1 MLVLYNI
8 LQLVLLAVF
17 LPFIALFV
25 LLNPKYR
32 DRIPARLGLGLAR
45 RISEYKPSNNGASR
59 QTLWL
64 HALSVGEVTSAVP
77 LVTGLRKAYPL
88 SRIIVSVTTRTG
100 KRLADKLLRSSADHI
115 IDSPLD
121 ILPVIAFFIKYI
133 QPNLFILVETDF
145 WPNTLL
151 FLQQKRV
158 PTLLVNG
165 RVSEKSMDGYRR
177 LRVFFV
183 PMMQSFSFLCMQTE
197 YDCKKM
203 ADLGVPPEKLR
214 TLGNLKFDTVIGQL
228 TEHARPELKP
238 AADILPRNRILFVC
252 GSTHPG
258 EEKIL
263 IDCYCQMRKTHP
275 ELFLIIAPRAPGR
288 STEIQALAAVHDLT
302 ATLRSGNGGA
312 GTDLFILDTIGEL
325 IDFYALSDIAFVGGS
340 LVMQGGHNPIEPAI
354 MGIPVIFGPNMQDF
368 SEIAD
373 TLQSAGGAT
382 MVSSQCDLTE
392 LLRRLLSS
400 RDMRARQG
408 LAARQCIEKQ
418 CGVIDKY
425 LELIRRVL

>member
-1 MLVLYNI
+1 MFVLYNI

-25 LLNPKYR
+25 LASPKYR
-32 DRIPARLGLGLAR
+32 NRIPVRLGFGLAC
-45 RISEYKPSNNGASR
+45 RISKPKPSNNGLPR

-77 LVTGLRKAYPL
+77 LVAGLRKAYPE
-88 SRIIVSVTTRTG
+88 SRIVVSVTTRTG
-100 KRLADKLLRSSADHI
+100 KRLADELLQSSADHI

-121 ILPVIAFFIKYI
+121 ILPVIAFFFTHI

-145 WPNTLL
+145 WPNILL
-151 FLQQKRV
+151 FLQQKKV

-165 RVSEKSMDGYRR
+165 RVSAKSMDGYRR
-177 LRVFFV
+177 LRLFFA
-183 PMMQSFSFLCMQTE
+183 PMMQSFSFLCMQTAH
-197 YDCKKM
+197 DCEKM
-203 ADLGVPPEKLR
+203 AKLGVLPEKLR
-214 TLGNLKFDTVIGQL
+214 TLGNLKFDTVTGL
-228 TEHARPELKP
+228 RTEHAHPKLTP
-238 AADILPRNRILFVC
+238 AADILPRNRILFIG

-263 IDCYCQMRKTHP
+263 IDCFCRLRKIHP
-275 ELFLIIAPRAPGR
+275 ELFLILAPRDPDR
-288 STEIQALAAVHDLT
+288 SAEILSLAAARNLS
-302 ATLRSGNGGA
+302 ATRRSDDSGA

-368 SEIAD
+368 SEIAA

-382 MVSSQCDLTE
+382 EISSQRDLTE

-400 RDMRARQG
+400 RDMRTTQG
-408 LAARQCIEKQ
+408 RAARQCIEKQ
-418 CGVIDKY
+418 RGVIEKH
-425 LELIRRVL
+425 LELIRQVL